1 MSIAASRVVDEVFP
15 RRDISIHCPIC
26 KKECIF
32 EWVVFRK
39 GERSISQRCL
49 IHGHLRL
56 TPMVPAYIER
66 VKGESLLQFMAD
78 TIPTHCRGCSRQG
91 ICKLVE
97 HGFVGGVE
105 LTLYQKGG
113 NFIPP
118 KVGDN

>member
-1 MSIAASRVVDEVFP
+1 
-15 RRDISIHCPIC
+15 
-26 KKECIF
+26 
-32 EWVVFRK
+32 
-39 GERSISQRCL
+39 
-49 IHGHLRL
+49 
-56 TPMVPAYIER
+56 MVPAYIER